1 MSSLSTRAWAL
12 GLVCAAAG
20 GLAPPA
26 SAGTEPMHVC
36 VDQASPTSKFDR
48 AVASAVAERVGTT
61 ADISAF
67 DGTGDDD
74 GGFSPKRFARMA
86 ETRCDVIMGFP
97 VPRGAA
103 VAPDNLKTSSAYLD
117 TGYLVVTRGTQPT
130 SLDDLPDGDRVAVA
144 YQTPANLLLLDK
156 PALKA
161 IVVDRDADGLREL
174 ERGKV
179 DAALVW
185 EASLRRMQ
193 EDSDTAPSFAY
204 AAVSKPHA
212 RWSLVGLYAADRAIQ
227 GERFNRGLKA
237 LQADDAAWQRL
248 QQRIKPMQAAS
259 GDTAA
264 KSGGGSGDGL
274 YTAVQARMG
283 SDLYQQNCAKCH
295 GAKMEGVVGPA
306 LKGSGFADPS
316 YNFTV
321 GGMFTFMATQMPA
334 GAPGSLKKEQYAAIM
349 AYLLKENGYHS
360 GDHELTYEG
369 AMKSKHPLVWH
380 GDEEDDPDNAMANAG
395 ANR

>member
-1 MSSLSTRAWAL
+1 
-12 GLVCAAAG
+12 
-20 GLAPPA
+20 
-26 SAGTEPMHVC
+26 MHVC

-48 AVASAVAERVGTT
+48 AVANAVAERVGTT

-74 GGFSPKRFARMA
+74 GGFSPKQFGRMA

-103 VAPDNLKTSSAYLD
+103 VAPDNLKTSAAYLD
-117 TGYLVVTRGTQPT
+117 TGYLVVTRATQPT
-130 SLDDLPDGDRVAVA
+130 SLDKLPDGDRVAVA
-144 YQTPANLLLLDK
+144 YQTPANLLLLDQ

-161 IVVDRDADGLREL
+161 IVVDRDADALREL
-174 ERGKV
+174 ARGDV

-193 EDSDTAPSFAY
+193 EDSESAPSFAY
-204 AAVSKPHA
+204 EAVSRPHA
-212 RWSLVGLYAADRAIQ
+212 RWSLVALYAADRAAQ

-237 LQADDAAWQRL
+237 LRADDATWQRL
-248 QQRIKPMQAAS
+248 QQRIKPIQAAPE
-259 GDTAA
+259 DTATKA
-264 KSGGGSGDGL
+264 DGGSRGDHGL

-295 GAKMEGVVGPA
+295 GANMQGVVGPA
-306 LKGSGFADPS
+306 LKGAGFADPS

-349 AYLLKENGYHS
+349 SYLLQQNGYPP
-360 GDHELTYEG
+360 GGHELSYQG

-380 GDEEDDPDNAMANAG
+380 GDEGDDPDNAMASAG
-395 ANR
+395 AAQ